1 LKRILTILFV
11 IAAGQ
16 GLAQDIPGYSKI
28 AVDTSLAIGSTP
40 PFVSD
45 AGYMLLRS
53 KDSTTMISTGETWL
67 ELAGGSKTGR
77 VARRITGP
85 GITNFPFQDTLFYKA
100 GDLITLSKTGVDTF
114 EIDWDATK
122 ATNITW
128 GDGTVSSMIWDFN
141 LSANDV
147 QMTFG
152 NSIINI
158 STGSL
163 QENGLN
169 VPNSSDHLGFFAA
182 TTSAQFFGVISNE
195 TGGASPGVVMGSNA
209 PTMNDPTING
219 VITFEDD
226 KRQTFNPGATT
237 SGINFGTVTVD
248 PSTPADGDVWYRSDT
263 GKFRVRQAGTN
274 LDMIGSSTAS
284 WSSLTAPTGAVL
296 MTSNADAET
305 FTLSMESSF
314 STGSMIV
321 FQQATGNPTGTPVL
335 FDVHTED
342 ADVRPLRITAGGT
355 TTGVI
360 MSSAGVLS
368 PLGLGGIDA
377 NSYNGNEEIDDVDIE
392 DNLSLN
398 IISVADSAA
407 ANGFFSDNTIQFYVN
422 DADTSIR
429 VKGKTATGNYIN
441 VELGGG
447 ATGGG
452 DHSAVTL
459 AGQNYLSLAGQQI
472 TANAVNLATANV
484 TGVLPDANVSNDLT
498 LGTISGTIN
507 ATNATSLAI
516 PNSAAPTVDSFGEI
530 AGDNNAWATS
540 RGTVLIYDGTAVTRA
555 VNVLASDTPADGQVP
570 VWHSGGTI
578 TWDNQSGG
586 GGGTSGNT
594 DYIFARLVNTQS
606 DSVGSGDHVKWK
618 RLISSSGTSVTLDTS
633 STYKTAIDSASIG
646 RFTINTT
653 GNYEVRSVLLAQF
666 SATPDAFFTYNIY
679 DATTGTLLPN
689 AVNGAIIAPE
699 GGLDNYSTNSETI
712 FRGELTSGH
721 KYEIRF
727 EDVEDLILLDN
738 ANCFLVVTRLVGGS
752 GGGSVTAGT
761 YIDVIDSTTV
771 SVDLSEVVSDTVG
784 AADATLTFDA
794 TSGADPTLA
803 WTSETLTFTGY
814 VDLKRTGSAAGT
826 ARFYEYNANG
836 TNKITLQAPSTLA
849 ADYSLTLPTAQASGT
864 QFLANDGSGNLS
876 WGSPDVGSVAW
887 SSLTAPSAAVSMVS
901 DGTSETAT
909 FDFQAAFTTGAQFII
924 QQTTGNPSGGY
935 LFDVHTTDADVKPLR
950 FTAQG
955 TANGVEMSTAGV
967 LGIIGA
973 GQINA
978 NRYNGNAVI
987 ADADISNDLTLGT
1000 VSGAIDAGGATSFEI
1015 PNAAAPTVD
1024 AFGEIAGDNNL
1035 WAASR
1040 GAPIFFDGTVAT
1052 ALVNVLVSDVPSNG
1066 QVPTWNTGGTITWES
1081 YSGGSAYATA
1091 QEEGAGLTQRT
1102 IINFIGSGL
1111 TAADDAGN
1119 TRTNISVDSDLN
1131 ALASNTG
1138 NGLWARTSTGAGS
1151 VRTITGT
1158 ANEITLTN
1166 GDGVSGNPT
1175 VSLPATIDLGGK
1187 TSFEIPNGAA
1197 PTVDAVGEIAVDN
1210 NAWAASR
1217 GTVIIY
1223 DGTEETRIINVL
1235 SSDSPSDGQTVKFNS
1250 ATGTI
1255 TWENDNNSGS
1265 ATAWDAIADPSA
1277 GADIAFANTAQTMTW
1292 DTPASVTGFDAFTIR
1307 WNFDATSV
1315 SGISNLL
1322 VLQRPAT
1329 GTGNQ
1334 VLSSFLRMEN
1344 ADEQAIDRAMV
1355 ITSSSTGVINTA
1367 IDVSD
1372 SDIGVAIDIGDNNI
1386 VTAAAVI
1393 SATELAILDN
1403 NINLA
1408 LSSEVNGILPY
1419 ANGGTGLSSY
1429 AQGDLIYASATNSLN
1444 KLAKNTNAT
1453 RYLSN
1458 TGTNNNPAWAQI
1470 DLVQGVT
1477 GNLAVTNLNSGTNAS
1492 ASTFWR
1498 GDGTWASASSSGAP
1512 ESEAYVTIGN
1522 TANLSAERALTAGN
1536 YIDVTDGGAN
1546 STATVAFDPTELGTV
1561 TWGTADATWT
1571 FDATGAVTNPTLAW
1585 TAETLTLSGIIDLKR
1600 VSDTSAAIR
1609 MYEASSNGT
1618 NYISIAS
1625 PDALAA
1631 NIPYVLPSAQ
1641 GAASTFLQNNGSG
1654 TLSWSATT
1662 VTEGTYTDVS
1672 GNSVSVDFTEA
1683 NSLTF
1688 GNNSTPIIAWVIDV
1702 SGATTGDGYIAFANN
1717 NITLANA
1724 GSGPTTISMEISN
1737 DTWTFAQ
1744 GVTSSDI
1751 SLEPNYAGGG
1761 NATTGTVY
1769 LRNQGSGVIS
1779 LSVEGKVSSMGFEDG
1794 AQTKTL
1800 TESSATNFVQISV
1813 GTSSYIG
1820 GTIYYT
1826 VYSNEDNLEY
1836 QVRSGSF
1843 NFSAYNESDAETI
1856 NIGTVVNE
1864 SYAASSGTLSV
1875 TFDASTSPTNAFF
1888 LRANAV
1894 SSLGQTTLQ
1903 MKYRVVING
1912 SATVIPQ

>member
-1 LKRILTILFV
+1 MKKIAIFFLFAV
-11 IAAGQ
+11 AS
-16 GLAQDIPGYSKI
+16 AQAQNIPGYSKI
-28 AVDTSLAIGSTP
+28 AVDTALAIGIMP
-40 PFVSD
+40 PFVDD
-45 AGYMLLRS
+45 AGGMLLRL
-53 KDSTTMISTGETWL
+53 KDSTAMVSTGTTWV
-67 ELAGGSKTGR
+67 ELAGGSKSGR
-77 VARRITGP
+77 VARQITGP
-85 GITNFPFQDTLFYKA
+85 GIVNFSFQDTLFYKA
-100 GDLITLSKTGVDTF
+100 GDLIVLSKTGVDTF

-122 ATNITW
+122 ATDITW
-128 GDGTVSSMIWDFN
+128 GNGSVASMTWDYN

-147 QMTFG
+147 QLAFG
-152 NSIINI
+152 NSIINVAV
-158 STGSL
+158 GAL
-163 QENGLN
+163 QENGFN
-169 VPNSSDHLGFFAA
+169 VPNSTDKLSFFSS
-182 TTSAQFFGVISNE
+182 TTSAEFFSVISNE
-195 TGGASPGVVMGSNA
+195 TGGTSGVVVGSNS
-209 PTMNDPTING
+209 PTIATPT
-219 VITFEDD
+219 ITGFITLSDD
-226 KRQTFNPGATT
+226 VRQIFNPGTT
-237 SGINFGTVTVD
+237 SSGINVGTVTVD

-263 GKFRVRQAGTN
+263 GKFRVRQGGTN
-274 LDMIGSSTAS
+274 LDMIGTTTTS
-284 WSSLTAPTGAVL
+284 WSSLTAPTAAVL

-305 FTLSMESSF
+305 FTLSMESNF
-314 STGSMIV
+314 SSSPMILFRQIV
-321 FQQATGNPTGTPVL
+321 GNPTGSPVL
-335 FDVHTED
+335 FAVQTAD
-342 ADVRPLRITAGGT
+342 ADVSPLRFTAGGT
-355 TTGVI
+355 ENGVI
-360 MSSAGVLS
+360 MTSGGVFE
-368 PLGLGGIDA
+368 PLGLGIIDA
-377 NSYNGNEEIDDVDIE
+377 NSYNGNDEIIDADIS

-398 IISVADSAA
+398 IITVADSAS
-407 ANGFFSDNTIQFYVN
+407 ANSFFDSNTIQFWVS

-429 VKGKTATGNYIN
+429 VKGKTSTGNYIN
-441 VELGGG
+441 VEIGAGAGGG
-447 ATGGG
+447 GS

-459 AGQNYLSLAGQQI
+459 AGQNYLSIAGQQI

-484 TGVLPDANVSNDLT
+484 TGVLPDANVANDLT

-570 VWHSGGTI
+570 TWHSGGTI
-578 TWDNQSGG
+578 TWDTPGTGSSG
-586 GGGTSGNT
+586 SGNMDFIYASLDANQT
-594 DYIFARLVNTQS
+594 TNIST
-606 DSVGSGDHVKWK
+606 GDHIKWSN
-618 RLISSSGTSVTLDTS
+618 LINSSGTSISLDTS
-633 STYKTAIDSASIG
+633 TTYATGNDAASVG
-646 RFTINTT
+646 RFTINET
-653 GNYEVRSVLLAQF
+653 GNYQIRAVLRINFSV
-666 SATPDAFFTYNIY
+666 TPSTAFEFKIY
-679 DATTGTLLPN
+679 DATNGTEKTGQKTGT
-689 AVNGAIIAPE
+689 IISSE
-699 GGLDNYSTNSETI
+699 GSNSDYTTIYET
-712 FRGELTSGH
+712 FYQGTLTSGI
-721 KYEIRF
+721 KYEIQITAPSDIAEIRGGST
-727 EDVEDLILLDN
+727 
-738 ANCFLVVTRLVGGS
+738 FLSVIKLVGGGS
-752 GGGSVTAGT
+752 GTVTAGT
-761 YIDVIDSTTV
+761 YIDVSGSIV
-771 SVDLSEVVSDTVG
+771 SVDLSEVVSDTIG

-794 TSGADPTLA
+794 TSGVDPTLA
-803 WTSETLTFTGY
+803 WTSEIFTLTGY
-814 VDLKRTGSAAGT
+814 VDLKRVGSAAG
-826 ARFYEYNANG
+826 ALRIYEYPANG

-876 WGSPDVGSVAW
+876 WGSPDVGSVSW

-909 FDFQAAFTTGAQFII
+909 FNFQAAFTTGAQFIVE
-924 QQTTGNPSGGY
+924 QTTGNPTGGY
-935 LFDVHTTDADVKPLR
+935 LVDIHTTDADVKPLR

-955 TANGVEMSTAGV
+955 TVNGVEMSAAGS
-967 LGIIGA
+967 LGTIGS
-973 GQINA
+973 GVINA
-978 NRYNGNAVI
+978 NQYNSNAVI
-987 ADADISNDLTLGT
+987 ADADVSNDLTLGT
-1000 VSGAIDAGGATSFEI
+1000 VSGTIDAGGATSFEI
-1015 PNAAAPTVD
+1015 PNGTAPTVD

-1040 GAPIFFDGTVAT
+1040 GAPIFYDGTAPT

-1081 YSGGSAYATA
+1081 YSGGSAYATI
-1091 QEEGAGLTQRT
+1091 QEEGTPLTQRAT
-1102 IINFIGSGL
+1102 MNFVGSGL

-1131 ALASNTG
+1131 ALATNTS

-1158 ANEITLTN
+1158 TNEITVTN

-1175 VSLPATIDLGGK
+1175 LSLPTTIDLGNK

-1217 GTVIIY
+1217 GTLILY
-1223 DGTEETRIINVL
+1223 DGTAETRTVNVL
-1235 SSDSPSDGQTVKFNS
+1235 SSDSPSDGQIPKWN
-1250 ATGTI
+1250 ADGTI

-1277 GADIAFANTAQTMTW
+1277 GADIAFANTAQTLTW
-1292 DTPASVTGFDAFTIR
+1292 DTPATALALDALSLI
-1307 WNFDATSV
+1307 WNYDATAGAV
-1315 SGISNLL
+1315 TTNLL
-1322 VLQRPAT
+1322 SLKRAAT
-1329 GTGNQ
+1329 GTGSQ
-1334 VLSSFLRMEN
+1334 VLNTLLRLEN
-1344 ADEQAIDRAMV
+1344 ADDVDISRGIV
-1355 ITSSSTGVINTA
+1355 ITGTSTGLIQTA
-1367 IDVSD
+1367 LDVSD
-1372 SDIGVAIDIGDNNI
+1372 ADVGIALDIGFNDII
-1386 VTAAAVI
+1386 AAATTI
-1393 SATELAILDN
+1393 SATELAVLDN
-1403 NINLA
+1403 GINLGT
-1408 LSSEVNGILPY
+1408 SEITGTLQY
-1419 ANGGTGLSSY
+1419 DHGGTGLTSY
-1429 AQGDLIYASATNSLN
+1429 AQGDLIYASAVNSLN
-1444 KLAKNTNAT
+1444 KLAKNVNAT

-1477 GNLAVTNLNSGTNAS
+1477 GNLSVNNLNSGTNAS

-1498 GDGTWASASSSGAP
+1498 GDGSWASASSSGAP
-1512 ESEAYVTIGN
+1512 ASEAYITIGN
-1522 TANLSAERALTAGN
+1522 TANLSAERALTEGN
-1536 YIDVTDGGAN
+1536 YIDITDGGAN
-1546 STATVAFDPTELGTV
+1546 STATIALDPTEIGNATF
-1561 TWGTADATWT
+1561 GTADATWT

-1585 TAETLTLSGIIDLKR
+1585 SAENLILSGIVDFKR
-1600 VSDTSAAIR
+1600 VTDTSAAIR
-1609 MYEASSNGT
+1609 MYEAGSNGT

-1625 PDALAA
+1625 PDALTA
-1631 NIPYVLPSAQ
+1631 NIPYVLPTAQ
-1641 GAASTFLQNNGSG
+1641 GAASSFLQNNGSG
-1654 TLSWSATT
+1654 TLSWSTTT

-1672 GNSVSVDFTEA
+1672 GNSVSVDFTEV

-1702 SGATTGDGYIAFANN
+1702 SGATTGDGYISFANN

-1820 GTIYYT
+1820 GTVYYT

-1843 NFSAYNESDAETI
+1843 NFSVYNESDAETV

-1903 MKYRVVING
+1903 IKYRVVING